1 MRRVRWDIVLILATL
16 LAIVIAVARG
26 YVIARCGPPAPA
38 AETEPGASQ
47 VMLNVYDHR
56 EEKIVEVP
64 LETYLVGVVAAEM
77 PVTFHPEALKAQA
90 VAARTYTLFKRAH
103 GGCKR
108 HGSDICTDSAC
119 CQAFLSD
126 ARMRTKWDGAYEDN
140 LSRIES
146 AVKGTSAEVLVYNG
160 ELVEALYH
168 SSSGGRT
175 ENAEDAFSSAKPYLV
190 SVMST
195 NESGTNNLFETVSV
209 SRADFTGRVNAHFSA
224 AKLDQKSLDTQIEIQ
239 KTSKTGRVLIVKL
252 GGATATGRELRSLF
266 GLNSTLFTLTVEKS
280 DVRFD
285 VRGYGHGVGM
295 SQTGANGMGLGGR
308 SYREILQYYYT
319 GVSIKTWPLSADGG

>member
-1 MRRVRWDIVLILATL
+1 MRRVRWDIVLVLATL
-16 LAIVIAVARG
+16 LAIAVAMARG

-38 AETEPGASQ
+38 AETEPDASA

-56 EEKIVEVP
+56 EKKTVEVP

-77 PVTFHPEALKAQA
+77 PVSFHPEALKAQA

-108 HGSDICTDSAC
+108 HGTDVCTDSSC

-126 ARMRTKWDGAYEDN
+126 DRMRQKWGGAYEDN
-140 LSRIES
+140 FARVKS
-146 AVKGTSAEVLVYNG
+146 AVKDTGGEVLVYGG

-175 ENAEDAFSSAKPYLV
+175 ENAEDAFSAAKPYLV

-195 NESGTNNLFETVSV
+195 NESGTNNLSETVSV
-209 SRADFTGRVNAHFSA
+209 SRADFTERVNAHFSS
-224 AKLDQKSLDTQIEIQ
+224 AKLAEKSLDTQIEVQ
-239 KTSKTGRVLIVKL
+239 KTSKSGRVLLVKL

-266 GLNSTLFTLTVEKS
+266 GLNSTLFTLAVEKNG
-280 DVRFD
+280 VRFD

-319 GVSIKTWPLSADGG
+319 GVSVRAWPLSADGG